1 MELGANRPLTEMS
14 EMGISIVVKMAG
26 NFAIVLE
33 LFVLLLCY
41 LSPLYTFNIL
51 HLLIIDMFLEE

>member
-1 MELGANRPLTEMS
+1 MDNIL
-14 EMGISIVVKMAG
+14 

-41 LSPLYTFNIL
+41 LSPFYTFDIL
-51 HLLIIDMFLEE
+51 FLLIIDVFPEEWKPEPDLWC